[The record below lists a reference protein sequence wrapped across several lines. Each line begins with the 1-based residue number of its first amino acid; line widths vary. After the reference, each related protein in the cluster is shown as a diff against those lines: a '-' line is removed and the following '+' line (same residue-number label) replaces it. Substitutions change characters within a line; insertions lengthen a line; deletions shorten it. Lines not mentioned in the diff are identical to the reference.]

1 MNGMKIGKK
10 IEIATLNLKFLTEQ
24 LDLVEQQLK
33 DGTEDL
39 YFRLSHFRK
48 RVAKKDIEKYD
59 QYFFGAK
66 SFKSNDISNNTKI
79 QLYQKSEDLPD
90 NCQKKNPWLKKIYR
104 KIVSS
109 THPDKFVNFP
119 VVSLKQKYL
128 EIYRKTVHAWKNGH
142 NDILLIAAYES
153 DILVKNPEAL
163 EILQLGNK
171 EKNNRL
177 QEIQKLLAYQWY
189 HIPDENRTKTL
200 ESYLTKLG
208 YEFTAEEV
216 EKIVHLPR
224 KRKVGTRPKN
234 LRKIKNVK

>member
-90 NCQKKNPWLKKIYR
+90 NCQKKK
-104 KIVSS
+104 
-109 THPDKFVNFP
+109 
-119 VVSLKQKYL
+119 
-128 EIYRKTVHAWKNGH
+128 
-142 NDILLIAAYES
+142 
-153 DILVKNPEAL
+153 
-163 EILQLGNK
+163 
-171 EKNNRL
+171 
-177 QEIQKLLAYQWY
+177 
-189 HIPDENRTKTL
+189 
-200 ESYLTKLG
+200 
-208 YEFTAEEV
+208 
-216 EKIVHLPR
+216 
-224 KRKVGTRPKN
+224 
-234 LRKIKNVK
+234 